1 MMLDVILVKVA
12 VILSFVIVSYVFAF
26 LPLTFSKLSP
36 RVFKSIISYGN
47 AFAGGV
53 FLAIGITHLLGESK
67 DLVEDEDFANVNV
80 MEIMCMGG
88 FLFVFF
94 IEKVMMDAHS
104 FDAMY
109 AKTAEDAKLLQQ
121 QQGDGQQ
128 QPVEVVADPASRA
141 KSDFLVIVLMLV
153 LSVNGVVSGVAMGMG
168 DNMNTTVPLFIGM
181 LVHEWLEALALGMS
195 MVKAELDRWRMFKYV
210 TIYAASEPLGVV
222 LGMIGLLVFP
232 AHSVPL
238 FQAIVLAFA
247 SGTFIYIAA
256 VDILPQEFEV
266 MNGEG
271 WRTKFPKY
279 LAWVGGAVAMCVMAL
294 LFDYYGLDDKFD
306 SDSSSSGER

>member
-67 DLVEDEDFANVNV
+67 DLVEGEDFTKNVNV

-121 QQGDGQQ
+121 QQGHGQQ
-128 QPVEVVADPASRA
+128 QQVEVVADPASRS

-271 WRTKFPKY
+271 WRSKLPKY
-279 LAWVGGAVAMCVMAL
+279 LAGWWCGCNVRYGSLVRL
-294 LFDYYGLDDKFD
+294 LW
-306 SDSSSSGER
+306 SG